1 MAQIIKKE
9 WQITKMYI
17 YEVVLQEGIINL
29 DWNDFR
35 SFAEEHRPLIAVKNE
50 GDAPVSQLVDKAM
63 GEARKQG
70 ISQPSSI
77 IVSIF
82 YKEGEEIMMEELFGL
97 CDGMNQIASE
107 DVAIKWGIS
116 QNDSLENK
124 RSVNVFIFG

>member
-1 MAQIIKKE
+1 ME
-9 WQITKMYI
+9 RFS
-17 YEVVLQEGIINL
+17 V
-29 DWNDFR
+29 
-35 SFAEEHRPLIAVKNE
+35 FAEEHRPLIAVKNE

-82 YKEGEEIMMEELFGL
+82 YKEGEEIMMEEMFGL

-124 RSVNVFIFG
+124 RCVNVFIFG

>member
-1 MAQIIKKE
+1 MVQIIKKE
-9 WQITKMYI
+9 WQITKIYI

-29 DWNDFR
+29 DWN
-35 SFAEEHRPLIAVKNE
+35 EHRTLIAVKNE

-63 GEARKQG
+63 GEARRQG

-82 YKEGEEIMMEELFGL
+82 YKEGEEIMMEEMFGL

>member
-1 MAQIIKKE
+1 MVQIIKKE

-35 SFAEEHRPLIAVKNE
+35 SFAEEHPPLIAVKNE

-63 GEARKQG
+63 SEARKQG
-70 ISQPSSI
+70 VSQPSSI

-82 YKEGEEIMMEELFGL
+82 YKEGEEIMMEEMFGL
-97 CDGMNQIASE
+97 CDGMNHIASE

>member
-1 MAQIIKKE
+1 MVQIIKKE

-17 YEVVLQEGIINL
+17 YEVVL
-29 DWNDFR
+29 
-35 SFAEEHRPLIAVKNE
+35 
-50 GDAPVSQLVDKAM
+50 
-63 GEARKQG
+63 QG

-82 YKEGEEIMMEELFGL
+82 YKEGEEIMMEEMFGL

-124 RSVNVFIFG
+124 RCVNVFIFG

>member
-1 MAQIIKKE
+1 MVQIIKKE

-17 YEVVLQEGIINL
+17 YKVVLQEGIINL

-35 SFAEEHRPLIAVKNE
+35 SFAEEHPPLIAVKNE

-63 GEARKQG
+63 SEARKQG
-70 ISQPSSI
+70 VSQPSSI

-82 YKEGEEIMMEELFGL
+82 YKEGEEIMMEEMFGL
-97 CDGMNQIASE
+97 CDGMNHIASE

>member
-1 MAQIIKKE
+1 MVQIIKKE

-17 YEVVLQEGIINL
+17 YEVVLQEGILNL

-50 GDAPVSQLVDKAM
+50 SDAPVSQLVDKAM
-63 GEARKQG
+63 SEARKQG

-82 YKEGEEIMMEELFGL
+82 YKEGEEIMMEEMFGL
-97 CDGMNQIASE
+97 CDGMSQIARE

>member
-1 MAQIIKKE
+1 MVQIIKKE

-35 SFAEEHRPLIAVKNE
+35 SFAEEHPPLIAVKNE

-63 GEARKQG
+63 SEARKQG
-70 ISQPSSI
+70 VSQPSSI

-82 YKEGEEIMMEELFGL
+82 YKEGEEIMMEEMFGL
-97 CDGMNQIASE
+97 CDGMNHIASE

-116 QNDSLENK
+116 QNDSLESK
-124 RSVNVFIFG
+124 RSVNVFIFE